1 MSKPTIVVASELE
14 WQALTPVHGLDY
26 VLTGVGMPAV
36 YRTFLTR
43 DVTGPLI
50 SLGIAGAYEGTGL
63 NIGDVVIVESEV
75 VGDLGMELPLDPRFT
90 PLRDFPFG
98 TSHKSVQLYAPPI
111 SGVPVV
117 AGCTVSTVTGTR
129 ETGIRHRDTY
139 GAAIE
144 TMEGYAVADIA
155 AAYRVPCLEV
165 RAISNFASVRDMR
178 PENIRAA
185 LGALSTFWSVN
196 GVRLLEELNEA

>member
-1 MSKPTIVVASELE
+1 VSKPTIVVASELE

-63 NIGDVVIVESEV
+63 NIGDVVIVASEI
-75 VGDLGMELPLDPRFT
+75 VGDLGMELPLVPRFT

-98 TSHKSVQLYAPPI
+98 TSHKSVQLYAPPTA
-111 SGVPVV
+111 GVSVV
-117 AGCTVSTVTGTR
+117 HGCTVSTVTGTQ

-139 GAAIE
+139 GVAIE

-155 AAYRVPCLEV
+155 AANRVPCLEV

-196 GVRLLEELNEA
+196 GGRLLEELNEA

>member
-1 MSKPTIVVASELE
+1 MSKPIFVVASELE
-14 WQALTPVHGLDY
+14 WQALTPVHGFDY

-50 SLGIAGAYEGTGL
+50 SLGIAGAYEETGL
-63 NIGDVVIVESEV
+63 NIGDVVFVESEI
-75 VGDLGMELPLDPRFT
+75 VGDLGMELPAHPHFT

-98 TSHKSVQLYAPPI
+98 TSHKSVQLYTPPI
-111 SGVPVV
+111 AGVPVV

-129 ETGIRHRDTY
+129 ETGIMHRDTY
-139 GAAIE
+139 GVAIE

-155 AAYRVPCLEV
+155 AAYGVPCLEV
-165 RAISNFASVRDMR
+165 RAVSNFASIRDMR

-196 GVRLLEELNEA
+196 GGRLLEELNEA

>member
-1 MSKPTIVVASELE
+1 
-14 WQALTPVHGLDY
+14 
-26 VLTGVGMPAV
+26 
-36 YRTFLTR
+36 
-43 DVTGPLI
+43 
-50 SLGIAGAYEGTGL
+50 L
-63 NIGDVVIVESEV
+63 NIGDVVIVESEI

-98 TSHKSVQLYAPPI
+98 TSHKSVRLFAPPI
-111 SGVPVV
+111 SSVKVV

-139 GAAIE
+139 GVAIE

-155 AAYRVPCLEV
+155 AAYRVRCLEV

-185 LGALSTFWSVN
+185 LGALSAFWSAN
-196 GVRLLEELNEA
+196 GGRLLEELNEA

>member
-1 MSKPTIVVASELE
+1 MSNPTIVVASELE
-14 WQALTPVHGLDY
+14 WQALTPVHALES
-26 VLTGVGMPAV
+26 VRTGVGMPAV

-43 DVTGPLI
+43 SVAGPLI

-63 NIGDVVIVESEV
+63 KIGDVVIVGTEI
-75 VGDLGMELPLDPRFT
+75 VGDLGMELPTNPRFV

-98 TSHKSVQLYAPPI
+98 SSQSTIRLHVPRVACA
-111 SGVPVV
+111 PVV
-117 AGCTVSTVTGTR
+117 DGCTVSMVTGTR
-129 ETGIRHRDTY
+129 ETGKRHRDLY

-155 AAYRVPCLEV
+155 AVYGVPCLEV
-165 RAISNFASVRDMR
+165 RAISNFASERDMK

-185 LGALSTFWSVN
+185 LEALSSFWEAN
-196 GVRLLEELNEA
+196 GSGLLEELYEA

>member
-14 WQALTPVHGLDY
+14 WQALTPLHGLDY

-63 NIGDVVIVESEV
+63 NIGDVVFVESEI
-75 VGDLGMELPLDPRFT
+75 VGDLGMELPADPYFT

-98 TSHKSVQLYAPPI
+98 TSHKSVQLYTPHIA
-111 SGVPVV
+111 GVPVV
-117 AGCTVSTVTGTR
+117 AGCTVSTVTGTQ
-129 ETGIRHRDTY
+129 ETGTRHRDTY
-139 GAAIE
+139 GASIE

-155 AAYRVPCLEV
+155 AAYGVPCVEV

-185 LGALSTFWSVN
+185 LGALSAFWDVN
-196 GVRLLEELNEA
+196 GRRLLEELNEA